1 MRMIKRINVFSLAKV
16 LGLVIG
22 SFYLLVGII
31 INIFI
36 LFLSLFNG
44 QKFAPLS
51 FLSDLMGILLFA
63 VAMGAL
69 AFLLSALLAWLYNLV
84 ADLFGGV
91 YWQETPV
98 DSGRLFA
105 KKPNAEPVV
114 PPQEED
120 HF

>member
-22 SFYLLVGII
+22 GFYLLVGII

-69 AFLLSALLAWLYNLV
+69 VFLLSALFAWLYNLV

-91 YWQETPV
+91 FFQETPV

-105 KKPNAEPVV
+105 KKPPVEPVA
-114 PPQEED
+114 PPREED